1 MKFDFYPKVILA
13 NTTATITIKSL
24 TNEVVIDDNV
34 DYILNFYPLERKSKF
49 GSYNYQPDVLI
60 KPRNGQFVFE
70 QYFPGEQEH
79 KIIITN
85 PKTKEEYA
93 FRFYSVEADL
103 FYLNPYKGDLHMH
116 SIRSDGKEPPEIVT
130 AMCRKIGFDFMA
142 ITDHYQYQPSQE
154 AIKFYHDLPIDMLIT
169 NGEEVHPK
177 DNFTHIVNFGGN
189 FSINEYIKNNEK
201 IYYQEVNEI
210 KDTIE
215 NVEDDKSCFE
225 IASSIWVFNK
235 IREADGLAI
244 FCHPYW
250 KVYQGYYISEE
261 VTSYLLE
268 HQPYDAYEVI
278 GGYLPYE
285 EESNTLQ
292 INRYYHEVA
301 KGKQVPIVGV
311 SDAHACY
318 NNTFGWFYT
327 ITLAP
332 SNSKDDI
339 IKSIKECYS
348 VAIENIPNEAIR
360 PVGPFR
366 LVKYVLYL
374 TKEYFPLHDEICNE
388 EGQYML
394 DYINGDKDAINKL
407 KKSRGRVKRLINK
420 IFNR

>member
-1 MKFDFYPKVILA
+1 MKKSI
-13 NTTATITIKSL
+13 IK
-24 TNEVVIDDNV
+24 
-34 DYILNFYPLERKSKF
+34 
-49 GSYNYQPDVLI
+49 
-60 KPRNGQFVFE
+60 
-70 QYFPGEQEH
+70 
-79 KIIITN
+79 
-85 PKTKEEYA
+85 
-93 FRFYSVEADL
+93 
-103 FYLNPYKGDLHMH
+103 
-116 SIRSDGKEPPEIVT
+116 
-130 AMCRKIGFDFMA
+130 
-142 ITDHYQYQPSQE
+142 
-154 AIKFYHDLPIDMLIT
+154 
-169 NGEEVHPK
+169 
-177 DNFTHIVNFGGN
+177 
-189 FSINEYIKNNEK
+189 
-201 IYYQEVNEI
+201 

-215 NVEDDKSCFE
+215 NVEDDKSRFE

-250 KVYQGYYISEE
+250 MVYQGYYISEE